1 MVTKDFILASASPQR
16 LALLRQVGYE
26 PKKVVPADIDEST
39 YRNERP
45 NAYVK
50 RMALE
55 KAKRTSELMPN
66 ENVLAGDTV
75 VCVGRRI
82 LHKAKNAQEQA
93 ETMALLS
100 GRSSKVI
107 SAVCLIGRDGRIV
120 QRCVES
126 RVITKKLSFA
136 EIDEYVAGGE
146 WQGCSGYKIEG
157 VFAGFVR
164 KIIGSYS
171 GIVGLPLFETLNML
185 KGMGIK

>member
-1 MVTKDFILASASPQR
+1 MEPKDFILASGSPQR
-16 LALLRQVGYE
+16 LALLRQVGFE
-26 PKKVVPADIDEST
+26 PKKIAPADIDEST
-39 YRNERP
+39 HKNEKP

-55 KAKRTSELMPN
+55 KAKKTAELMPN

-75 VCVGRRI
+75 VCVGRKI
-82 LHKAKNAQEQA
+82 LHKAKNKQEQT
-93 ETMALLS
+93 EIMTLLS

-107 SAVCLIGRDGRIV
+107 SAVCLIGRDGRVV
-120 QRCVES
+120 QRCVVS
-126 RVITKKLSFA
+126 RVLTKKLSSA
-136 EIDEYVAGGE
+136 EIEKYVAGGE

-157 VFAGFVR
+157 SFAGFVR